1 MLRICNRPNSC
12 RRKPIASRRTESTH
26 HGSRSPALP
35 TLHCTVPRSGGR
47 SPGAQSVLIFE
58 PPTSCTYHTFLYIA
72 YRLVPIIHF
81 YTSHIA
87 LCLSH
92 IFITFSYIAY
102 RVAST
107 RPGHGGV
114 ESGNSELNAPHIMMC
129 MDVCRTCGA
138 FWVPEVS
145 EDVFITGSA
154 RPGLLVKPAR
164 SPHTR
169 RVQKIAQGKILS
181 PF

>member
-58 PPTSCTYHTFLYIA
+58 PLP
-72 YRLVPIIHF
+72 LVPIIHF

-87 LCLSH
+87 LYLSH
-92 IFITFSYIAY
+92 IFITFLYIAY

-129 MDVCRTCGA
+129 MDVWSFLGSRSLRRRFYHGLRASGVACQTGA
-138 FWVPEVS
+138 EPTHPEGS
-145 EDVFITGSA
+145 KYSA
-154 RPGLLVKPAR
+154 RKN
-164 SPHTR
+164 T
-169 RVQKIAQGKILS
+169 
-181 PF
+181 

>member
-87 LCLSH
+87 LYLSH

-129 MDVCRTCGA
+129 MDVWSFLGSRSLRRRFYHGLRASGVACQTGA
-138 FWVPEVS
+138 EPTHPEGS
-145 EDVFITGSA
+145 KYSA
-154 RPGLLVKPAR
+154 RKN
-164 SPHTR
+164 T
-169 RVQKIAQGKILS
+169 
-181 PF
+181 